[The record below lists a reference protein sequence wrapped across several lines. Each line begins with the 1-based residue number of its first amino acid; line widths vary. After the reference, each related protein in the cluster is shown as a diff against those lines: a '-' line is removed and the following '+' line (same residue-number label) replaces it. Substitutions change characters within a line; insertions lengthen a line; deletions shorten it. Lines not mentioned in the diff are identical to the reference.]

1 MQSPTIIPPAIVLV
15 DAQLGEN
22 IGAVARAMANFGLD
36 DLRLVRPRDG
46 WPNARAWALSSG
58 ATWILEAVRVF
69 ETTEAAI
76 ADLTLIFAT
85 TARNREMA
93 KEELTPAETARRLR
107 ERASTGAK
115 TGILFGS
122 ERAGLVNEDIVL
134 ADAIL
139 TIPTD
144 KRFTSMNL
152 GQAALLATYEW
163 FKSSDQTPDS
173 KLDLGRFDIATKEQ
187 LIGFF
192 EQIERE
198 LDEAGFLFP
207 PSKVPAMIRNMRNI
221 WQRAHLSEQD
231 VRTMRGIVTALVHR
245 PHAKRN
251 AERAAAKVE
260 RAAAKVEAEASK
272 EQDPS

>member
-1 MQSPTIIPPAIVLV
+1 MQSPTVIPPAIVLV
-15 DAQLGEN
+15 DPQLGEN
-22 IGAVARAMANFGLD
+22 IGHVARAMANFGLE

-46 WPNARAWALSSG
+46 WPNPRAWALASG
-58 ATWILEAVRVF
+58 ATWILEGAKVF
-69 ETTEAAI
+69 ETTEAAV
-76 ADLTLIFAT
+76 ADLTLLLAT

-93 KEELTPAETARRLR
+93 KEELTPAEAARRLR
-107 ERASTGAK
+107 VPAGEGAK

-152 GQAALLATYEW
+152 GQAALLVSYEW
-163 FKSSDQTPDS
+163 FKSGDATPDAR
-173 KLDLGRFDIATKEQ
+173 LDLGRFDLASKEQ
-187 LIGFF
+187 LVGFF
-192 EQIERE
+192 EQLERE

-207 PSKVPAMIRNMRNI
+207 PAKVPAMIRNMRNI
-221 WQRAHLSEQD
+221 WHRAQLSEQD

-251 AERAAAKVE
+251 AERDAAKAAAEPNETK
-260 RAAAKVEAEASK
+260 K
-272 EQDPS
+272 D

>member
-1 MQSPTIIPPAIVLV
+1 V
-15 DAQLGEN
+15 DPQLGEN
-22 IGAVARAMANFGLD
+22 IGAVARAMANFSLG

-46 WPNARAWALSSG
+46 WPNARAYAVSSG
-58 ATWILEAVRVF
+58 ATWVLEDARVF
-69 ETTEAAI
+69 ETTADAI
-76 ADLTLIFAT
+76 ADLTMVFAT

-93 KEELTPAETARRLR
+93 KEELTPTEAAGRLR
-107 ERASTGAK
+107 LRSSQGAK
-115 TGILFGS
+115 TGLMFGS
-122 ERAGLVNEDIVL
+122 ERAGLTNEDIVL

-139 TIPTD
+139 HIPTD

-152 GQAALLATYEW
+152 GQAALLVSYEW
-163 FKSSDQTPDS
+163 FKAADQTPAS
-173 KLDLGRFDIATKEQ
+173 RLDLGKFDIASKEA

-207 PSKVPAMIRNMRNI
+207 PAKVPAMLRNMRNI
-221 WQRAHLSEQD
+221 WQRAQLSEQD

-251 AERAAAKVE
+251 AEKAAQSAIEDKGE
-260 RAAAKVEAEASK
+260 
-272 EQDPS
+272 